1 MERRE
6 MTEAGREQ
14 GCEGKDTA
22 ALERS
27 LRFIPSV
34 RGGHQRASD
43 GEFRV
48 LIYII
53 KKKKKKNLAGCFWE
67 WREWVGSDQKL
78 WRLL

>member
-27 LRFIPSV
+27 SRFILSV
-34 RGGHQRASD
+34 RGSRRRASD
-43 GEFRV
+43 GKFRV

-53 KKKKKKNLAGCFWE
+53 KKTSQDTFGNGE
-67 WREWVGSDQKL
+67 TG
-78 WRLL
+78 

>member
-53 KKKKKKNLAGCFWE
+53 KKKKKKTSQDAFGNGE
-67 WREWVGSDQKL
+67 NG
-78 WRLL
+78 

>member
-22 ALERS
+22 ALQRS
-27 LRFIPSV
+27 LCFIPSV
-34 RGGHQRASD
+34 QGGHQRASN

-53 KKKKKKNLAGCFWE
+53 KKYLPGCFWE
-67 WREWVGSDQKL
+67 WRERVGSDPKL
-78 WRLL
+78 WRL

>member
-14 GCEGKDTA
+14 GSEGKDTA

-34 RGGHQRASD
+34 RGGHQTASD

-53 KKKKKKNLAGCFWE
+53 KKKKKTSQDAFGNGE
-67 WREWVGSDQKL
+67 NG
-78 WRLL
+78 

>member
-14 GCEGKDTA
+14 GSKGKDTA

-53 KKKKKKNLAGCFWE
+53 KKKKKP
-67 WREWVGSDQKL
+67 R
-78 WRLL
+78 RMLLGMERMGRK